1 MDNDALALLVTKALA
16 YTENGGKP
24 NVANPSAGASGEMKS
39 IFQFMPDTWKLYAK
53 QELGDPNAPL
63 NNENEAVVVHKK
75 VKGWLDAGYKPE
87 QIASMWNAG
96 ERRPNAYKEN
106 WKGTNKAGVNYD
118 TPAYAKKFV
127 SYMDKFKDEK
137 PTVAGT
143 PTPMKAPTT
152 GGAKIA
158 APPSTPEKSV
168 AALKYVS
175 EKIGKPM
182 AQAPQQPMNA
192 PQMPQGGLLQQLAQ
206 GRS

>member
-24 NVANPSAGASGEMKS
+24 NTANPSAGASGEMKS

-63 NNENEAVVVHKK
+63 TNENEAVVVHKK
-75 VKGWLDAGYKPE
+75 VKGWLEAGYKPE

-106 WKGTNKAGVNYD
+106 WRGTNKAGVAYD

-127 SYMDKFKDEK
+127 SYMDKFKNEK
-137 PTVAGT
+137 PTVAGA
-143 PTPMKAPTT
+143 PMKAPVA
-152 GGAKIA
+152 GAKIA
-158 APPSTPEKSV
+158 APSSTPEKSV
-168 AALKYVS
+168 AALNFVAQ
-175 EKIGKPM
+175 KIGKPM
-182 AQAPQQPMNA
+182 APQGGMPLQAPQA
-192 PQMPQGGLLQQLAQ
+192 PQGGLLQQLAQ
-206 GRS
+206 GRA